1 MQIMLPII
9 GVLSFIMTGWS
20 AKLSRVS
27 GYLACLYVHSFIYI
41 FIYFFWGGGGGR
53 GSGDCFVE
61 LSTDFTNPSSL
72 VIRTERPH
80 IGIVLVCMLCHSWI

>member
-41 FIYFFWGGGGGR
+41 FIYFFFFGGGGGQGFGR
-53 GSGDCFVE
+53 LFCRAINGFYQPLFPGH
-61 LSTDFTNPSSL
+61 TY
-72 VIRTERPH
+72 
-80 IGIVLVCMLCHSWI
+80 